1 MHSSRGNGLLSWRP
15 GRLARHSGSLLLWM
29 VLRAA
34 AQSMTVLMLARLL
47 GADGYG
53 QLVAILA
60 VASFVAPFVG
70 LGLSNIVLRNGARD
84 AGGLWFY
91 REFAMRALRLSLA
104 PGVVIA
110 CLLAMLLLP
119 GGIPQVAVFCAIAG
133 ELTVTSVVELRARC
147 QQAERGIGA
156 FGAINAGL
164 PLVRVFALLLLYV
177 TFTNRSVE
185 IVLWV
190 YAAASFAYAAALWFP
205 WRKWQSGEP
214 AKLPMVL
221 AEGVPFCMAGFV
233 MRLQAEFNKPVLA
246 HLGFDLV
253 GAYNAAQRIIDLA
266 SLPSSALQESL
277 WPRLYA
283 EDTSRRK
290 LHVSSMLLIVLAVGC
305 AISIWLAAP
314 LLPLVLGKE
323 FASAVST
330 ARCLALLP
338 LLQAIRS
345 LLNFHVIRRNCTQL
359 IGWASGSGAIASVVG
374 VVALVPGHGIIG
386 AVISTYVAEVAM
398 LMILGAGILLMGR
411 GNV

>member
-29 VLRAA
+29 VLRAV
-34 AQSMTVLMLARLL
+34 AQSITVLMLARLL

-110 CLLAMLLLP
+110 CLLVMLLLP
-119 GGIPQVAVFCAIAG
+119 GGITQVAVFCAIAG
-133 ELTVTSVVELRARC
+133 ELTATSVVELRARC

-185 IVLWV
+185 VVLWV
-190 YAAASFAYAAALWFP
+190 YAAASFSYAAALWFP

-214 AKLPMVL
+214 AKLPMVFV
-221 AEGVPFCMAGFV
+221 EGVPFCMAGFV

-283 EDTSRRK
+283 EETSRRK

-305 AISIWLAAP
+305 AIGIWLAAP
-314 LLPLVLGKE
+314 LLPLVLGEE
-323 FASAVST
+323 FGSAVST
-330 ARCLALLP
+330 ARCLVLLP

-359 IGWASGSGAIASVVG
+359 IGWASGGGAIASVVG
-374 VVALVPGHGIIG
+374 VVTLVPGHGIIG
-386 AVISTYVAEVAM
+386 AVTSTYVAEVAM
-398 LMILGAGILLMGR
+398 LMILGAGILRMGR
-411 GNV
+411 SNV